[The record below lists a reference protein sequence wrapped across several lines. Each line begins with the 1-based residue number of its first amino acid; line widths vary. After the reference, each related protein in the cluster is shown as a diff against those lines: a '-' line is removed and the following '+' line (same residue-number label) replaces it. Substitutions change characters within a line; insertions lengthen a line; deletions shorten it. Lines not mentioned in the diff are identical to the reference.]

1 MGPPML
7 DRDRVNFCTTK
18 RKGALDQMG
27 FWMHVSTEGS
37 FDVECVKEG
46 PVQVLHGVLRRIN
59 GNSTAID
66 RTESSEVV
74 ESHNVIRM
82 RMSVKNGV
90 QFLNIRPEGLN
101 SELRARI
108 YDPGR
113 GLCLYID
120 GRPHTVITGIFG
132 LADLAFATNH
142 GYTHGCASAQKCD
155 RECTVSHI
163 MVMSLRS
170 KWAAGKVVRA
180 GLALKGRMSKSI
192 RKRRA

>member
-1 MGPPML
+1 MGSPVL

-18 RKGALDQMG
+18 REGALDKMG
-27 FWMHVSTEGS
+27 FWMHVSAEGS
-37 FDVECVKEG
+37 FDVERVKKG

-82 RMSVKNGV
+82 RMSIKNGV
-90 QFLNIRPEGLN
+90 QLLNIRAEGLN
-101 SELRARI
+101 SELCARI

-113 GLCLYID
+113 GLRLYID
-120 GRPHTVITGIFG
+120 GRPHPVITGIFG

-142 GYTHGCASAQKCD
+142 GYTHGRASAQKCD
-155 RECTVSHI
+155 R
-163 MVMSLRS
+163 
-170 KWAAGKVVRA
+170 
-180 GLALKGRMSKSI
+180 
-192 RKRRA
+192 